1 MLKNYQIEVEEVL
14 QKVYQ
19 IRANSLS
26 DAMDKAMEKYRK
38 RKIVLNEECLVQ
50 TNFNE
55 YEVIKTKK
63 SKKKER

>member
-1 MLKNYQIEVEEVL
+1 MSKNYQIEVEEIL

-19 IRANSLS
+19 IRANSLA
-26 DAMDKAMEKYRK
+26 DAMDKVMEQYRNGE
-38 RKIVLNEECLVQ
+38 IVLNEECLVQ

-55 YEVIKTKK
+55 YETIKTKK

>member
-19 IRANSLS
+19 IRANSLF
-26 DAMDKAMEKYRK
+26 DAMDKAMEKYRNGE
-38 RKIVLNEECLVQ
+38 IVLNEECLVQ

-63 SKKKER
+63 SKKKEW